1 LAECI
6 ACLTLTDR
14 IPDDPCDLIGVDR
27 GALVLAENG
36 RRMKLSVGDF
46 DSVDEKDLSLIAEY
60 SDEMIRLNPVKDDSD
75 SESAIRLL
83 ISRGYDRITLLGGLG
98 GRLDHELVNLK
109 LAEEFAGRIWLKN
122 EQNLITVLNEGNY
135 EIDPAGYRY
144 ISFFAV
150 MPSVI
155 TLEQMKYPLN
165 ERILYPG
172 DLYALSNEITGNKGI
187 VRISSGKVLMIQS
200 DDRRSE
206 K

>member
-1 LAECI
+1 MAECI

-14 IPDDPCDLIGVDR
+14 IPDDPYDLIGVDR

-144 ISFFAV
+144 VSFFAV

-165 ERILYPG
+165 ERILYPC
-172 DLYALSNEITGNKGI
+172 DLYALSNEITENKGI